1 MDGERRTA
9 RTGRRV
15 NPGQESLGRGDGSIE
30 TLDDLAEGFADNCLL
45 LQLGLE
51 GAEDFGIEE
60 GHCGG

>member
-1 MDGERRTA
+1 MDGGRRTA

-15 NPGQESLGRGDGSIE
+15 NPGQESLRSGDGSIE
-30 TLDDLAEGFADNCLL
+30 ALNDLAERFADNSLL